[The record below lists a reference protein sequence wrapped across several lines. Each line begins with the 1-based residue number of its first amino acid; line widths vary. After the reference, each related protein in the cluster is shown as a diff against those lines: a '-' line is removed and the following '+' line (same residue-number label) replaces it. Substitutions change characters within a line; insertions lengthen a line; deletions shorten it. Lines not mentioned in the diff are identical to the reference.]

1 MIKRKKMISLLLV
14 LTLVS
19 GMFVQTYAT
28 EIDDTKKKA
37 EELESKNQFFFFIC
51 DFIFFCRR
59 KLLKMRKHLWQ
70 IS

>member
-37 EELESKNQFFFFIC
+37 G
-51 DFIFFCRR
+51 R